1 MSPDDVL
8 ERLTFAE
15 KRRGE
20 LEGLNK
26 GDLAGAD
33 VRERQ
38 QLIQE
43 FFFHAVGAIDMLGQL
58 VNEARCLGMNSEDV
72 TVPKVASRLP
82 VGDPLRSKLTEMHP
96 ATRQLPLPADPYGP
110 EGYAFRLL
118 NYRHQVTHR
127 GRNPFFFRMGAS
139 PRASLVLDPRDP
151 ASAGATRSAS
161 DELRGMLALVRSTSQ
176 QALAFL

>member
-1 MSPDDVL
+1 MSKDAVA
-8 ERLTFAE
+8 ERLAFAE

-20 LEGLNK
+20 LNDLNK

-33 VRERQ
+33 SHARQ
-38 QLIQE
+38 QLVQE
-43 FFFHAVGAIDMLGQL
+43 FFFHAVGAIDVLGQL
-58 VNEARCLGMNSEDV
+58 INEVRCLHMDAEDV
-72 TVPKVASRLP
+72 TVPKVASKLP

-127 GRNPFFFRMGAS
+127 GRNPFLFRMGAS
-139 PRASLVLDPRDP
+139 PRTSLVLDPRDP
-151 ASAGATRSAS
+151 GSGGAERSAH
-161 DELRGMLALVRSTSQ
+161 DELRDMLALVRSRTD
-176 QALAFL
+176 QAIGLL